1 MGQFVKTG
9 LSQDVLSLMAGKGRG
24 LSPIHPVLMEQ
35 DDVTIVGSS
44 TCHRR
49 YGAPPDTGTSE
60 LMVAPNTPEMHPE
73 GAGLSMMGILKE
85 VVQGVF
91 FTGPP

>member
-35 DDVTIVGSS
+35 DDVTIVGII

-49 YGAPPDTGTSE
+49 YGAPLDTGTSA

-73 GAGLSMMGILKE
+73 GVVLSMMGIWKE
-85 VVQGVF
+85 VIQGVF